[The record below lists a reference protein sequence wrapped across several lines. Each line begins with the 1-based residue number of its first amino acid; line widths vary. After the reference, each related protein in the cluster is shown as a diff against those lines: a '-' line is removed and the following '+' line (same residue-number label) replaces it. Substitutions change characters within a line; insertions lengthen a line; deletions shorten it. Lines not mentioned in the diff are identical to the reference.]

1 MSQLAEKAAS
11 SRRVFLYG
19 LIGLL
24 GAIFAVSIALWAKYG
39 TAIFFESIRNG
50 LANCFG

>member
-1 MSQLAEKAAS
+1 MDRPAENGVS
-11 SRRVFLYG
+11 TRRAFLYSLAG
-19 LIGLL
+19 LIGA
-24 GAIFAVSIALWAKYG
+24 GFAVSIALWAKYG

>member
-1 MSQLAEKAAS
+1 MSHLAGQQASMRRLFALGIAGIVGAGLAAS
-11 SRRVFLYG
+11 IV
-19 LIGLL
+19 
-24 GAIFAVSIALWAKYG
+24 LWAKYG